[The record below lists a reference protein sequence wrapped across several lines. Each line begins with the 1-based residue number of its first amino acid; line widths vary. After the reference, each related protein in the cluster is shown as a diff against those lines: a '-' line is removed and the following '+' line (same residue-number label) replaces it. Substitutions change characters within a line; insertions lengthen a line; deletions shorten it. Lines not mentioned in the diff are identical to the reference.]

1 MPRPIKIEDQAAL
14 PFPPYGS
21 FISFLDDL
29 NAMGVLPNR
38 LNPSI
43 FAPSYS
49 GSTVNLILRAFR
61 LFALSDGDAPNVE
74 RLKPLVDPETRSAA
88 LEELLREKYA
98 GLFALPLATAVPSEI
113 SDWFAKSGMDATA
126 TRKAKAFFFTA
137 ARENG
142 IELHPSVA
150 GKAPRRGLA
159 RRRKGGAK
167 RRDDFPLAPEP
178 IAPSSGSTK
187 IVNFRSGGTV
197 TLSVSVDVVNL
208 SPADRK
214 ALFSW
219 IDAMTEYENE
229 EPVVPTASSSEGGDK
244 SRWPASA

>member
-21 FISFLDDL
+21 FVGFLDDL

-38 LNPSI
+38 LNPSV
-43 FAPSYS
+43 FGPSYS
-49 GSTVNLILRAFR
+49 GSTVNLILRALR
-61 LFALSDGDAPNVE
+61 LLGLTDGDVPNID
-74 RLKPLVDPETRSAA
+74 RLKGLVDKETRSAA
-88 LEELLREKYA
+88 LERLLREKYA
-98 GLFALPLATAVPSEI
+98 GLFALPLATADPSQINE
-113 SDWFAKSGMDATA
+113 WFAKSGMDATA

-142 IELHPSVA
+142 IEIHPSVA

-159 RRRKGGAK
+159 RRRKGIAK
-167 RRDDFPLAPEP
+167 RRDGFEPPLERTAAP
-178 IAPSSGSTK
+178 SGSTK
-187 IVNFRSGGTV
+187 TVHFRSGGTA

-208 SPADRK
+208 SPSDRR

-219 IDAMTEYENE
+219 IDAMTEYENQ
-229 EPVVPTASSSEGGDK
+229 EPADSTAGSNGRG
-244 SRWPASA
+244 